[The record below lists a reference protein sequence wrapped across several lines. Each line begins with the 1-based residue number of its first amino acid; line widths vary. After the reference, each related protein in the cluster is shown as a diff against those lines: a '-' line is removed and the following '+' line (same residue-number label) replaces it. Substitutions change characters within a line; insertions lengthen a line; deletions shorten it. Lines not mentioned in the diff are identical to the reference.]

1 LCIQTHKTMEI
12 ITWHIS
18 IKSIFENNRNIFN
31 IKHKGQIRPNTIK
44 NVEKVLGCWS
54 TMWFAS
60 YKCDWC
66 NKVKHINFTCK
77 SRFCNSCSQP
87 QSDIW
92 MNKIISRRPQR
103 LLYNHIIFTMPQEL
117 RRFFKD
123 HRKALNILPYT
134 AAHAI
139 MHFLRDQKITP
150 WILAAVHTFWAKL
163 NWNAHTH
170 LIVTHWA
177 IHDNWNFKNNIF
189 LPYKAIGTSR
199 TTYLVKNLRD
209 RTKKNLTWEKCKN
222 ELRFINTFY
231 NYHSKISGEKTNR
244 NVHFPEKPNSF
255 YKIVWYIGRYVRR
268 PIIAQSR
275 ILAYDWENITY
286 NYFDKKDKI
295 IKEIS
300 CSATEFIG
308 LLVQHIPQKNFH
320 MLYYY
325 GIFANRT
332 KQKYLTIIHNFFNQP
347 KYTIHIPK
355 SFAERIFLF
364 TGKNPLQC
372 NCWWIF
378 HKFKLSIP
386 WYPNILYDTS

>member
-1 LCIQTHKTMEI
+1 MEI
-12 ITWHIS
+12 ITWLIS
-18 IKSIFENNRNIFN
+18 IKSIFEDNRNIFN
-31 IKHKGQIRPNTIK
+31 IKNKGQIRPNTIK

-54 TMWFAS
+54 NMWFAS
-60 YKCDWC
+60 YKCDCCWDI
-66 NKVKHINFTCK
+66 KHIPFTCK

-92 MNKIISRRPQR
+92 MNNLISRRPQR

-123 HRKALNILPYT
+123 HRKALKILPYT
-134 AAHAI
+134 ASHAI
-139 MHFLRDQKITP
+139 MHFLRDQKVTP

-189 LPYKAIGTSR
+189 LPYKAIATSR
-199 TTYLVKNLRD
+199 TAFLVKNLKD
-209 RTKKNLTWEKCKN
+209 RSKKHLSWQKRKE
-222 ELRFINTFY
+222 ELKFLNDFF
-231 NYHSKISGEKTNR
+231 NYHSKITGEKTNR
-244 NVHFPEKPNSF
+244 HVHFPEKPNSF
-255 YKIVWYIGRYVRR
+255 HNIVWYIGRYVRR
-268 PIIAQSR
+268 PVIAQSR
-275 ILAYDWENITY
+275 ILAYDGGNVTY

-295 IKEIS
+295 IKEIT
-300 CSATEFIG
+300 CPVLEFMW
-308 LLVQHIPQKNFH
+308 LLLQHIPQKNFR

-325 GIFANRT
+325 GMFANRT

-347 KYTIHIPK
+347 KYTVYIPK

-372 NCWWIF
+372 ECWWVF

-386 WYPNILYDTS
+386 WYPNIFYDTS